1 MNTKPRLLTGKE
13 NCPELPVGSR
23 VELTQFLVTH
33 LES

>member
-1 MNTKPRLLTGKE
+1 MNTKPRLLTEK